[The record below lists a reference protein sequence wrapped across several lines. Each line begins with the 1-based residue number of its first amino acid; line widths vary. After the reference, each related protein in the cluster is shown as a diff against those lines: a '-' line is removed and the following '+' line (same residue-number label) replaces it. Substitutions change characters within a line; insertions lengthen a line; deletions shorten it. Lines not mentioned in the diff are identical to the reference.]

1 MKPIPLLALV
11 LFVTFVPG
19 CTSNTSP
26 PKIGKPAP
34 DFTVQ
39 DSAHSVTLSQFRGK
53 VVVLNFWA
61 SWCAPCIQETPA
73 LVAMQERMR
82 SKGVVILGVS
92 IDEDEA
98 AYNRFLKQYGIN
110 FVTVREPN
118 QNVARIYGTSG
129 WPETY
134 IIDRNG
140 IVRRKFIG
148 PVEWTSPEVLEFLGK
163 V

>member
-1 MKPIPLLALV
+1 MKRILFLV
-11 LFVTFVPG
+11 LVLTL
-19 CTSNTSP
+19 TSCYSGSRP
-26 PKIGKPAP
+26 PKIGAIAP

-82 SKGVVILGVS
+82 SKDVVILGVS

-118 QNVARIYGTSG
+118 QNTARVYGPTG

-134 IIDRNG
+134 ILDRNG
-140 IVRRKFIG
+140 VVRRKFIG